1 MSLRETVPASPPAW
15 TRPLVSGPVER
26 EQLAAMIR
34 ATPWAWSLGVLGIVI
49 IYCEYSRSGQ
59 ASAVALW
66 TGIVG
71 LVVLSRLLAWAAWR
85 WRGPGA
91 PLGTTWA
98 LVILGTNL
106 LFAGCWGLLS
116 LMLGAAGPMSSEGLL
131 HVTLAAIAMGG
142 TSRLAGFERAMVTYV
157 VLVLAPLVARDVWL
171 GSSFHTLMVVL
182 MPMIGMYALFSGLST
197 SRALRELERQRGRN
211 AEIATQLRDEVER
224 GEFARTQLEEA
235 AQARTHIF
243 AAANHDLRQPLHA
256 MGLLVQALLSLPAS
270 AEVRSLAERLQDCT
284 EGMTDAVDELI
295 ELARAQ
301 AQPREPR
308 LAPLALQP
316 LVEECCRPYAALA
329 AAKGLQLEVEV
340 SDLGVISDA
349 GMLARIIANLVSNAV
364 RYTHQ
369 GRVLVV
375 AEAVPGEAIHLHIRD
390 TGIGIAAAHLPRIF
404 EPFYQVGHPG
414 RDRSPGLGLGLGLAT
429 VRRFATQLGIELD
442 VNSVPDVG
450 THFKLRLARCEPP
463 ARAAPAAV
471 EADAAPF
478 AGRRVMTVEDDA
490 AITDALQRLLRT
502 WGCEVVTAVDGDQA
516 VRLALAGPAPDAVI
530 ADLCLPGPLS
540 GVDAVQRLRQIGSA
554 PVPALLITGTT
565 DGPLFEAA
573 RATGLPLL
581 IKPVA
586 PARLRAFLAQAF
598 SSTPRP

>member
-1 MSLRETVPASPPAW
+1 MSS
-15 TRPLVSGPVER
+15 PVER
-26 EQLAAMIR
+26 AQLVAMIR

-49 IYCEYSRSGQ
+49 ICCEYSRSDQ
-59 ASAVALW
+59 ESVVALW

-85 WRGPGA
+85 WLGHDA
-91 PLGTTWA
+91 PLGASWA

-116 LMLGAAGPMSSEGLL
+116 MLLWAAGPMSSEGLL

-197 SRALRELERQRGRN
+197 SRALRELERQRGRK

-224 GEFARTQLEEA
+224 GELARAQLEEA
-235 AQARTHIF
+235 GQARTHIF
-243 AAANHDLRQPLHA
+243 VAANHDLRQPLHA

-270 AEVRSLAERLQDCT
+270 DEVRLLAERLQDCT

-295 ELARAQ
+295 ELARAY

-329 AAKGLQLEVEV
+329 VAKGLQLEADVSNLGVV
-340 SDLGVISDA
+340 SDG

-364 RYTHQ
+364 RYTHK

-375 AEAVPGEAIHLHIRD
+375 AEAVPSGAINLHIRD
-390 TGIGIAAAHLPRIF
+390 TGIGMAAAHLPRIF
-404 EPFYQVGHPG
+404 EPFYQVGNPG
-414 RDRSPGLGLGLGLAT
+414 RDRSNGLGLGLAT
-429 VRRFATQLGIELD
+429 VRRFASQLGIEID
-442 VNSVPDVG
+442 VSSVPDVG
-450 THFKLRLARCEPP
+450 TRFTLRLTRCEPP
-463 ARAAPAAV
+463 ARDTPAAA

-478 AGRRVMTVEDDA
+478 AGRRVMAVEDDA
-490 AITDALQRLLRT
+490 AITDALQRLLQA
-502 WGCEVVTAVDGDQA
+502 WGCEVVVAVDGDQA
-516 VRLALAGPAPDAVI
+516 MRLARAGRAPDVVI
-530 ADLCLPGPLS
+530 ADLCLPGSLS
-540 GVDAVQRLRQIGSA
+540 GVDAVQRLRQIWSV
-554 PVPALLITGTT
+554 PVPALLISGTT
-565 DGPLFEAA
+565 DGPGVEAA
-573 RATGLPLL
+573 RAAGLPLL

-598 SSTPRP
+598 SSMPRP